1 MTDIKEAS
9 LEREAAFSAASD
21 KTTAPATMGFR
32 FGWRSSSVG
41 QGTYS
46 KGGNMNIRAIGRA
59 MLAAGLAGPGVSMVI
74 AAEPVQTVTVDCNRG
89 ETVAKALS
97 QGDERKPL
105 VVVVKGACNES
116 VNVSRND
123 VTLRGE
129 SGGAISGPDPDVDT
143 LTVMANRVT
152 IQEISIGGGRN
163 GITGIGA
170 AALVVRDTTV
180 QSTGRTGI
188 IYSNGSSGV
197 IDRCTVRLNPRDGV
211 VVETA
216 SAAIINSDI
225 SQNLRGGI
233 FVGIGGAARI
243 GLDPRN
249 QGAGNTVNQ
258 NGATGVTVVD
268 GGQALMGMNEIN
280 GNGTDPTTTA
290 GRFGI
295 FVRGGNVD
303 LAGGNTISGHP
314 LQGILAI
321 NSPILIGNTA
331 VGISSVNTITGNGT
345 AVPTGGIFATLG
357 SALTIRDA
365 VISNNSGPGLALSL
379 RSQGQLFGSTIQGN
393 SGDGIVLSLGSALLP
408 SPPTTTVSGNAGFGI
423 QCADPESSVLNTFP
437 PFMSF
442 SGNGGEVSP
451 GCTPFF

>member
-1 MTDIKEAS
+1 M
-9 LEREAAFSAASD
+9 
-21 KTTAPATMGFR
+21 
-32 FGWRSSSVG
+32 SVP
-41 QGTYS
+41 
-46 KGGNMNIRAIGRA
+46 AIGRA
-59 MLAAGLAGPGVSMVI
+59 MLAAGLAGLGVSMVI
-74 AAEPVQTVTVDCNRG
+74 AAEPVKTVMVNCTRG
-89 ETVAKALS
+89 ETIAKALT

-105 VVVVKGACNES
+105 VVVVNGVCNES
-116 VNVSRND
+116 VSVSRDD

-129 SGGAISGPDPDVDT
+129 SGAAINGPDPEVDT

-197 IDRCTVRLNPRDGV
+197 IDRCRVRLNPRDGV

-225 SQNLRGGI
+225 SQNIRGGI

-249 QGAGNTVNQ
+249 QGAGNTISQ
-258 NGATGVTVVD
+258 NGGTGVTVVD

-280 GNGTDPTTTA
+280 GNGTDPATTA

-295 FVRGGNVD
+295 FVRAGSVD

-314 LQGILAI
+314 LQGILVF
-321 NSPILIGNTA
+321 NSPVLIGNNA

-345 AVPTGGIFATLG
+345 AAPTGGIFATLG

-379 RSQGQLFGSTIQGN
+379 RSQGQLFSSTIQNN
-393 SGDGIVLSLGSALLP
+393 SSDGIRLMLGSALLP
-408 SPPTTTVSGNAGFGI
+408 STPTSTVSNNTGVGV
-423 QCADPESSVLNTFP
+423 QCFDAESSVVNTFV
-437 PFMSF
+437 PFMSIF
-442 SGNGGEVSP
+442 GNGGGDVSP
-451 GCTPFF
+451 GCTAF